1 MLLEL
6 FIDNFVIIKKNHIF
20 FEDGF
25 NVLTGET
32 GSGKSLI
39 LKAINLALGD
49 RSDKES
55 IGKFSDRT
63 IIEAVFRVS
72 DSTKLELKKLDI
84 YPEEDKLII
93 TRTVSKKSSSLRIN
107 GRIAN
112 LSTLRE
118 ISSFLV
124 DIYRQGDSNFFM
136 NSQNYINLVD
146 SYTKDSETINLK
158 NELKDLYNK
167 KNELL
172 ERYENIDLSDEEITR
187 ERDLISYQINE
198 IEEIDIFNIDEESLD
213 REYSKL
219 NNISSI
225 INSSNKV
232 KEILDS
238 SDFDQISV
246 NKMIN
251 ETISE
256 ISPYTSVDEKLE
268 SIYSNLV
275 DLSEQVNDLY
285 REIDYYE
292 SSLESDPERMYEL
305 DMINQTIFTLK
316 RKYGSSIDDIRDYYD
331 EIKERI
337 KELDEI
343 DDLRRDIDKNIN
355 KINSEMLDISSKL
368 TYIRKRKASILEKE
382 VNKSIKELNIKNG
395 KFKINITEIDNVKAN
410 GKDDIDFLI
419 RTNKG
424 DNLKSLS
431 KTASGGEVSRIM
443 LAFKE
448 VFSDSDSVDTLI
460 FDEIDTGISGRTAQV
475 VGEKILDLSKKR
487 QIISISHLPQIA
499 SLANNHILIKKE
511 DIDDLTIS
519 TTEDLSDLSRVNEIA
534 RMIGGVDITSTTE
547 KSAREMLEMAE
558 DLRND
563 RR

>member
-49 RSDKES
+49 RADKES

-63 IIEAVFRVS
+63 IIEAVFQVS
-72 DSTKLELKKLDI
+72 DTTKLELQKMDI
-84 YPEEDKLII
+84 YPEEDKLIV
-93 TRTVSKKSSSLRIN
+93 TRTISKKSSSLRIN

-124 DIYRQGDSNFFM
+124 DIYRQGDSNYFM

-146 SYTKDSETINLK
+146 SYTKDSKTINLK
-158 NELKDLYNK
+158 NELKDLYRK
-167 KNELL
+167 KDELL
-172 ERYENIDLSDEEITR
+172 ERHDNLDLSDEEITR

-213 REYSKL
+213 KEYSKL

-232 KEILDS
+232 KEILDA
-238 SDFDQISV
+238 SDFDQISI
-246 NKMIN
+246 NKLIN
-251 ETISE
+251 ETIAE
-256 ISPYTSVDEKLE
+256 LSPYTSVDEKLE
-268 SIYSNLV
+268 LIYTNLV

-285 REIDYYE
+285 RDIDYYE

-305 DMINQTIFTLK
+305 DMINHTIFTLK
-316 RKYGSSIDDIRDYYD
+316 RKYGSSIEDIRNYYD
-331 EIKERI
+331 KITRRI

-343 DDLRRDIDKNIN
+343 DDLRRDIDKNIE
-355 KINSEMLDISSKL
+355 KINSKMLETSKKL
-368 TYIRKRKASILEKE
+368 TDIRKNKASLLEKE

-395 KFKINITEIDNVKAN
+395 EFKIDITERNDIKAN
-410 GKDDIDFLI
+410 GKDDVDFLI

-511 DIDDLTIS
+511 DIKDLTIS
-519 TTEDLSDLSRVNEIA
+519 TTEDLSALSRVNEIA

-547 KSAREMLEMAE
+547 QSAREMLEMAE

>member
-49 RSDKES
+49 RADKDS

-63 IIEAVFRVS
+63 IIEAVFQVS
-72 DSTKLELKKLDI
+72 EATKLQLQKMDI
-84 YPEEDKLII
+84 YPEEDKLIV
-93 TRTVSKKSSSLRIN
+93 TRTISKKSSSLRIN

-124 DIYRQGDSNFFM
+124 DIYRQGDSNYFM
-136 NSQNYINLVD
+136 NSQNYINLID
-146 SYTKDSETINLK
+146 SYTKDSKTINLK
-158 NELKDLYNK
+158 NELKDLYRK
-167 KNELL
+167 KDELL
-172 ERYENIDLSDEEITR
+172 ERHDNLDLSDEEITR

-213 REYSKL
+213 KEYSKL

-232 KEILDS
+232 KEILDA
-238 SDFDQISV
+238 SDFDQISI
-246 NKMIN
+246 NKLIN
-251 ETISE
+251 ETIAE
-256 ISPYTSVDEKLE
+256 LSPYTSVDEKLE
-268 SIYSNLV
+268 SIYTNLV

-285 REIDYYE
+285 RDIDYYE
-292 SSLESDPERMYEL
+292 SSLESDPERMFEL

-316 RKYGSSIDDIRDYYD
+316 RKYGSSIEDIRNYYD
-331 EIKERI
+331 KITRRI

-343 DDLRRDIDKNIN
+343 DDLRRDIDKNIE
-355 KINSEMLDISSKL
+355 KINSKMLEISKKL
-368 TYIRKRKASILEKE
+368 TDIRKNKVSLLEKE

-395 KFKINITEIDNVKAN
+395 EFKIDISERNDIKAN
-410 GKDDIDFLI
+410 GKDDVDFLI

-511 DIDDLTIS
+511 DVKDLTIS
-519 TTEDLSDLSRVNEIA
+519 TTEELSALSRVNEIA

-547 KSAREMLEMAE
+547 QSAREMLEMAE

>member
-49 RSDKES
+49 RADKDS

-63 IIEAVFRVS
+63 IIEAVFQVS
-72 DSTKLELKKLDI
+72 EATKLQLQKMDI

-93 TRTVSKKSSSLRIN
+93 TRTISKKSSSLRIN

-124 DIYRQGDSNFFM
+124 DIYRQGDSNYFM

-146 SYTKDSETINLK
+146 SYTKDSKTINLK
-158 NELKDLYNK
+158 NKLKDLYRK
-167 KNELL
+167 KDELL
-172 ERYENIDLSDEEITR
+172 ERHDNLDLSDEEITR

-213 REYSKL
+213 KEYSKL

-232 KEILDS
+232 KEILDA
-238 SDFDQISV
+238 SDFDQISI
-246 NKMIN
+246 NKLIN
-251 ETISE
+251 ETIAE
-256 ISPYTSVDEKLE
+256 LSPYTSVDEKLE
-268 SIYSNLV
+268 LIYTNLV

-285 REIDYYE
+285 RDIDYYE

-316 RKYGSSIDDIRDYYD
+316 RKYGSSIDDIRNYYD
-331 EIKERI
+331 KITRRI

-343 DDLRRDIDKNIN
+343 DDLRRDIDKNID
-355 KINSEMLDISSKL
+355 KINSKMLETSKKL
-368 TYIRKRKASILEKE
+368 TDIRKNKASLLEKE

-395 KFKINITEIDNVKAN
+395 EFKIDISERNDIKAN
-410 GKDDIDFLI
+410 GKDDVDFLI

-511 DIDDLTIS
+511 DVKDLTIS
-519 TTEDLSDLSRVNEIA
+519 TTEDLSALSRVNEIA

-547 KSAREMLEMAE
+547 QSAREMLEMAE

>member
-49 RSDKES
+49 RADKDS

-63 IIEAVFRVS
+63 IIEAVFQVS
-72 DSTKLELKKLDI
+72 EATRLELQKMDI
-84 YPEEDKLII
+84 YPEDDKLIV
-93 TRTVSKKSSSLRIN
+93 TRTISKKSSSLRIN

-124 DIYRQGDSNFFM
+124 DIYRQGDSNYFM

-146 SYTKDSETINLK
+146 SYTKDSETISLK
-158 NELKDLYNK
+158 NELKDLYRK
-167 KNELL
+167 KDELL
-172 ERYENIDLSDEEITR
+172 ERYANLDLSDEEITR

-213 REYSKL
+213 KEYSKL

-232 KEILDS
+232 KEILDA

-246 NKMIN
+246 NRLIN
-251 ETISE
+251 ETIAE
-256 ISPYTSVDEKLE
+256 LSPYTSVDEKLE
-268 SIYSNLV
+268 SIYTNLV

-285 REIDYYE
+285 RDIDYYE

-305 DMINQTIFTLK
+305 DMINQTLFTLK
-316 RKYGSSIDDIRDYYD
+316 RKYGSSIDDIRNYYD
-331 EIKERI
+331 EITRRI

-343 DDLRRDIDKNIN
+343 DDLRRDIDKNIE
-355 KINSEMLDISSKL
+355 KINSKMLETSKKL
-368 TYIRKRKASILEKE
+368 TDIRKNKASLLEKE

-395 KFKINITEIDNVKAN
+395 KFKIDITERNEVKAN
-410 GKDDIDFLI
+410 GKDDVDFLI

-511 DIDDLTIS
+511 DINDLTIS
-519 TTEDLSDLSRVNEIA
+519 TTEDLSALNRVNEIA

-547 KSAREMLEMAE
+547 QSAREMLEMAE

>member
-6 FIDNFVIIKKNHIF
+6 FIDNFVIIKKNHIC

-49 RSDKES
+49 RADKDS

-63 IIEAVFRVS
+63 IIEAVFQVS
-72 DSTKLELKKLDI
+72 EATKLQLQKMDI
-84 YPEEDKLII
+84 YPEEDKLIV
-93 TRTVSKKSSSLRIN
+93 TRTISKKSSSLRIN

-124 DIYRQGDSNFFM
+124 DIYRQGDSNYFM

-146 SYTKDSETINLK
+146 SYTKDSRTINLK
-158 NELKDLYNK
+158 NELKDLYRK
-167 KNELL
+167 KDELL
-172 ERYENIDLSDEEITR
+172 ESHDNLDLSDEEITR

-213 REYSKL
+213 KEYSKL

-232 KEILDS
+232 KEILDA
-238 SDFDQISV
+238 SDFDQISI
-246 NKMIN
+246 NKLIN
-251 ETISE
+251 ETIAE
-256 ISPYTSVDEKLE
+256 LSPYTSVDEKLE
-268 SIYSNLV
+268 LIYTNLV

-285 REIDYYE
+285 RDIDYYE

-316 RKYGSSIDDIRDYYD
+316 RKYGSSIEDIRNYYD
-331 EIKERI
+331 KITRRI

-343 DDLRRDIDKNIN
+343 DDLRRDIDKNIE
-355 KINSEMLDISSKL
+355 KINSKMLETSKKL
-368 TYIRKRKASILEKE
+368 TDIRKNKASLLEKE

-395 KFKINITEIDNVKAN
+395 EFKIDITERNDIKAN
-410 GKDDIDFLI
+410 GKDDVDFLI

-511 DIDDLTIS
+511 DVKDLTIS
-519 TTEDLSDLSRVNEIA
+519 TTEDLSALNRVNEIA

-547 KSAREMLEMAE
+547 QSAREMLEMAE

>member
-1 MLLEL
+1 M
-6 FIDNFVIIKKNHIF
+6 F

-49 RSDKES
+49 RADKDS

-63 IIEAVFRVS
+63 IIEAVFQVS
-72 DSTKLELKKLDI
+72 EATKLQLQKMDI
-84 YPEEDKLII
+84 YPEEDKLIV
-93 TRTVSKKSSSLRIN
+93 TRTISKKSSGLRIN

-124 DIYRQGDSNFFM
+124 DIYRQGDSNYFM

-146 SYTKDSETINLK
+146 SYTKDSKTIKLK
-158 NELKDLYNK
+158 NELKDLYRK
-167 KNELL
+167 KDELL
-172 ERYENIDLSDEEITR
+172 ERHDNLDLSDEEITR

-213 REYSKL
+213 KEYSKL

-232 KEILDS
+232 KEILDA
-238 SDFDQISV
+238 SDFDQISI
-246 NKMIN
+246 NKLIN
-251 ETISE
+251 ETIAE
-256 ISPYTSVDEKLE
+256 LSPYTSVDEKLE
-268 SIYSNLV
+268 LIYTNLV

-285 REIDYYE
+285 RDIDYYE
-292 SSLESDPERMYEL
+292 SSLESDHERMYEL

-316 RKYGSSIDDIRDYYD
+316 RKYGSSIEDIRNYYAK
-331 EIKERI
+331 ITRRI

-343 DDLRRDIDKNIN
+343 DDLRRDIDKKIE
-355 KINSEMLDISSKL
+355 KINSKMLETSKKL
-368 TYIRKRKASILEKE
+368 TDIRKNKASLLEKE

-395 KFKINITEIDNVKAN
+395 EFKIDITERNDIKAN
-410 GKDDIDFLI
+410 GKDGVDFLI

-511 DIDDLTIS
+511 DVKDLTIS
-519 TTEDLSDLSRVNEIA
+519 TTQDLSALSRVNEIA

-547 KSAREMLEMAE
+547 QSAREMLEMAE

>member
-20 FEDGF
+20 FENGF

-39 LKAINLALGD
+39 LKAINLAFGD
-49 RSDKES
+49 RADKDS

-63 IIEAVFRVS
+63 IIEAVFQVS
-72 DSTKLELKKLDI
+72 DATKLELQKMDI
-84 YPEEDKLII
+84 YPEDDKLIV
-93 TRTVSKKSSSLRIN
+93 TRTISKKSSSLRIN

-124 DIYRQGDSNFFM
+124 DIYRQGDSNYFM

-146 SYTKDSETINLK
+146 SYTKDSETISLK
-158 NELKDLYNK
+158 NELKDLYRK
-167 KNELL
+167 KDELL
-172 ERYENIDLSDEEITR
+172 ERYANLDLSDEEITR

-213 REYSKL
+213 KEYSKL

-232 KEILDS
+232 KEILDA

-246 NKMIN
+246 NRLIN
-251 ETISE
+251 ETIAE
-256 ISPYTSVDEKLE
+256 LSPYTSVDEKLE
-268 SIYSNLV
+268 SIYTNLV

-285 REIDYYE
+285 RDIDYYE

-305 DMINQTIFTLK
+305 DMINQTLFTLK
-316 RKYGSSIDDIRDYYD
+316 RKYGSSIDDIRNYYD
-331 EIKERI
+331 EITRRI

-343 DDLRRDIDKNIN
+343 DDLRRDIDKNIE
-355 KINSEMLDISSKL
+355 KINSKMLETSKKL
-368 TYIRKRKASILEKE
+368 TDIRKNKASLLEKE

-395 KFKINITEIDNVKAN
+395 KFKIDITDRNEVKAN
-410 GKDDIDFLI
+410 GKDDVDFLI

-519 TTEDLSDLSRVNEIA
+519 TTEDLSELSRVNEIA

-547 KSAREMLEMAE
+547 QSAREMLEMAE

>member
-49 RSDKES
+49 RADKDS

-63 IIEAVFRVS
+63 IIEAVFQVS
-72 DSTKLELKKLDI
+72 EATKLQLQKMDI
-84 YPEEDKLII
+84 YPEEDKLIV
-93 TRTVSKKSSSLRIN
+93 TRTISKKSSSLRIN

-118 ISSFLV
+118 ITSFLV
-124 DIYRQGDSNFFM
+124 DIYRQGDSNYFM

-146 SYTKDSETINLK
+146 SYTKDSKTINLK
-158 NELKDLYNK
+158 NELKVLYRK
-167 KNELL
+167 KDELL
-172 ERYENIDLSDEEITR
+172 ERHDNLDLSDEEITR

-213 REYSKL
+213 KEYSKL

-232 KEILDS
+232 KEILDA
-238 SDFDQISV
+238 SDFDQISI
-246 NKMIN
+246 NKLIN
-251 ETISE
+251 ETIAE
-256 ISPYTSVDEKLE
+256 LSPYTSVDEKLE
-268 SIYSNLV
+268 LIYTNLV

-285 REIDYYE
+285 RDIDYYE
-292 SSLESDPERMYEL
+292 LSLESDPERMYEL

-316 RKYGSSIDDIRDYYD
+316 RKYGSSIEDIRNYYD
-331 EIKERI
+331 KITRRI

-343 DDLRRDIDKNIN
+343 DDLRRDIDKNIE
-355 KINSEMLDISSKL
+355 KINSKMLETSKKL
-368 TYIRKRKASILEKE
+368 TDIRKNKASLLEKE

-395 KFKINITEIDNVKAN
+395 EFKIDITERNDIKDN
-410 GKDDIDFLI
+410 GKDDVDFLI

-511 DIDDLTIS
+511 DIKDLTIS
-519 TTEDLSDLSRVNEIA
+519 TTEDLSALSRVNEIA

-547 KSAREMLEMAE
+547 QSAREMLEMAE

>member
-20 FEDGF
+20 FENGF

-49 RSDKES
+49 RADKDS

-63 IIEAVFRVS
+63 IIEAVFQIS
-72 DSTKLELKKLDI
+72 EATKLQLHKMDI
-84 YPEEDKLII
+84 YPEEDKLIV
-93 TRTVSKKSSSLRIN
+93 TRTISKKSSSLRIN

-124 DIYRQGDSNFFM
+124 DIYRQGDSNYFM

-146 SYTKDSETINLK
+146 SYTKDSRTINLK
-158 NELKDLYNK
+158 NELKDLYRK
-167 KNELL
+167 KDELL
-172 ERYENIDLSDEEITR
+172 ERHDNLDLSDEEITR

-213 REYSKL
+213 KEYSKL

-232 KEILDS
+232 KEILDA
-238 SDFDQISV
+238 SDFDQISI
-246 NKMIN
+246 NKLIN
-251 ETISE
+251 ETIAE
-256 ISPYTSVDEKLE
+256 LSPYTSVDEKLE
-268 SIYSNLV
+268 LIYTNLV

-285 REIDYYE
+285 RDIDYYE

-316 RKYGSSIDDIRDYYD
+316 RKYGSSIDDIRNYYD
-331 EIKERI
+331 KITRRI

-343 DDLRRDIDKNIN
+343 DDLRRGIDKNIE
-355 KINSEMLDISSKL
+355 KINSKMLETSKKL
-368 TYIRKRKASILEKE
+368 TDIRKNKASLLEKE

-395 KFKINITEIDNVKAN
+395 EFKIDISERNDIKAN

-511 DIDDLTIS
+511 DINDLTIS
-519 TTEDLSDLSRVNEIA
+519 TTEDLSALNRVNEIA

-547 KSAREMLEMAE
+547 QSAREMLEMAE

>member
-49 RSDKES
+49 RADKDS

-63 IIEAVFRVS
+63 IIEAVFQVS
-72 DSTKLELKKLDI
+72 EATKLQLQKMDI
-84 YPEEDKLII
+84 YPEEDKLIV
-93 TRTVSKKSSSLRIN
+93 TRTISKKSSSLRIN

-124 DIYRQGDSNFFM
+124 DIYRQGDSNYFM

-146 SYTKDSETINLK
+146 SYTKDSKTINLK
-158 NELKDLYNK
+158 NELKDLYRK
-167 KNELL
+167 KAELL
-172 ERYENIDLSDEEITR
+172 ERHDNLDLSDEEITR

-213 REYSKL
+213 KEYSKL

-232 KEILDS
+232 KEILDA
-238 SDFDQISV
+238 SDFDQISI
-246 NKMIN
+246 NKLIN
-251 ETISE
+251 ETIAE
-256 ISPYTSVDEKLE
+256 LSPYTSVDEKLE
-268 SIYSNLV
+268 LIYTNLV

-285 REIDYYE
+285 RDIDYYE

-316 RKYGSSIDDIRDYYD
+316 RKYGSSIEDIRSYYD
-331 EIKERI
+331 KITRRI

-343 DDLRRDIDKNIN
+343 DDLRRDIDKNIE
-355 KINSEMLDISSKL
+355 KINSKMLETSKKL
-368 TYIRKRKASILEKE
+368 TDIRKNKASLLEKE

-395 KFKINITEIDNVKAN
+395 EFKIDITERNDIKDN
-410 GKDDIDFLI
+410 GKDDVDFLI

-511 DIDDLTIS
+511 DVKDLTIS
-519 TTEDLSDLSRVNEIA
+519 TTQDLSALSRVNEIA

-547 KSAREMLEMAE
+547 QSAREMLEMAE